1 MQLAPIREFIAAI
14 TQFSASGE
22 QVPADNVGA
31 GVVAQAGVR
40 SVYLCTDGS
49 A

>member
-14 TQFSASGE
+14 TRFSASGE
-22 QVPADNVGA
+22 QVPSDNVGA
-31 GVVAQAGVR
+31 GVFARAGGR
-40 SVYLCTDGS
+40 NLYLCTDES